1 MRVVFSTPAHQDAD
15 WLRRVPHVSGVAR
28 HGPRVEVSGDGPLL
42 AHLGAALIAHGMEPA
57 DLRLEQPTLEDVFLR
72 ITQAPGGVP
81 PER

>member
-1 MRVVFSTPAHQDAD
+1 
-15 WLRRVPHVSGVAR
+15 
-28 HGPRVEVSGDGPLL
+28 
-42 AHLGAALIAHGMEPA
+42 MEPA